1 MSKLLL
7 HSSIV
12 PVPPNEIMH
21 RGKRQSRATNL
32 RFTWTNSTSV
42 TLCWDHPDTGPP
54 DVDYRVIYAAVEISG
69 GRVMS
74 VSYNFPFLTRLD
86 TCTTLSGVNRGDMN
100 IFQVKAVYL
109 SSVFSAVR
117 FQGKCA
123 Y

>member
-1 MSKLLL
+1 
-7 HSSIV
+7 
-12 PVPPNEIMH
+12 MH
-21 RGKRQSRATNL
+21 REKRQSRANL

-54 DVDYRVIYAAVEISG
+54 DVDYRVIYTAVHISG
-69 GRVMS
+69 GRVTS
-74 VSYNFPFLTRLD
+74 VSYKFPFVTRLD

-109 SSVFSAVR
+109 SSVLSAVQFER
-117 FQGKCA
+117 KCA